1 DGAAVA
7 AYSGAISVCKR
18 LAQWQQG
25 LQLLHTLGPVGQADL
40 VDASN
45 LMSFPWRWSLLLHGP
60 RSVAVASAAVL
71 SGCCRA
77 GSLGARLQALQVL
90 INLQVATERCVQEH
104 LCKQTAVL
112 RLESDTLASCG

>member
-1 DGAAVA
+1 MKKKLKSA
-7 AYSGAISVCKR
+7 C
-18 LAQWQQG
+18 LE
-25 LQLLHTLGPVGQADL
+25 ADL

-90 INLQVATERCVQEH
+90 KHGRYGSMGKWGIT
-104 LCKQTAVL
+104 
-112 RLESDTLASCG
+112 G

>member
-1 DGAAVA
+1 MAGIYILSIWIYAFIYM
-7 AYSGAISVCKR
+7 AYCFTNIRNHEKKLKSACLEV
-18 LAQWQQG
+18 
-25 LQLLHTLGPVGQADL
+25 DL

-90 INLQVATERCVQEH
+90 KHGRYGSMGKWGIT
-104 LCKQTAVL
+104 
-112 RLESDTLASCG
+112 G